1 MKKTEVGIIG
11 QGFVG
16 KALKFGFEKY
26 YTTNTFDIKEYCNC
40 ESIGELISSSD
51 KVYSNHPTGCGQTA
65 FT

>member
-40 ESIGELISSSD
+40 EYDILPI
-51 KVYSNHPTGCGQTA
+51 Y
-65 FT
+65 